1 MQAQQ
6 TCGADEI
13 FVQDVTRY
21 EDWQQLY
28 AYVKEVF
35 GDLDVLVNNA
45 GGGISIRPIEEQTP
59 EIIDRILQLNL
70 ASVIYESNR
79 TAPLNYNIKKEI
91 KT

>member
-1 MQAQQ
+1 M
-6 TCGADEI
+6 TES
-13 FVQDVTRY
+13 
-21 EDWQQLY
+21 
-28 AYVKEVF
+28 
-35 GDLDVLVNNA
+35 VNNA
-45 GGGISIRPIEEQTP
+45 GDGISIRPIEEQTP